1 MKAPHEF
8 LSMLN
13 QCETM
18 INLTINVEEQDLQLF
33 LSNDANLYLIDYF
46 AKQSGQVDDSIQRAI
61 DIICEMSSPT
71 DQ

>member
-18 INLTINVEEQDLQLF
+18 TNLTINIEEQDLQLF

>member
-18 INLTINVEEQDLQLF
+18 TNLTINIEEQDLQLF

-61 DIICEMSSPT
+61 DIICEI
-71 DQ
+71 D